1 MDKISVIIPC
11 FNARNTLL
19 RAIISVQNQT
29 FSSVELIVIDGKST
43 DGSVEVINTLEKKPD
58 YFISEKDRGVYDAIN
73 KGLEKATGNWIY
85 ILGADDYLLNKN
97 VLSEL
102 MSLVAPKTDLLFG
115 YIENE
120 SPGNSFVPLL
130 HKSDFGKNLRWK
142 NTLHQQSVLY
152 RKNLFDSFRFNSS
165 YKILA
170 DYDFHLHLLQQN
182 KKGQFVYT
190 ILAKC
195 GSEGLSK
202 RFTTKLYLEEL
213 TLKKNRLNF
222 LLYFLNIPWVILK
235 YLGKKAGKWKLNLF
249 ALGKR

>member
-102 MSLVAPKTDLLFG
+102 MSLVAPNTDLLFG

-152 RKNLFDSFRFNSS
+152 RKICSIRFDLILRIRFSQTTIFICTFCNKIKRVNLYLLSLRNVAQ
-165 YKILA
+165 K
-170 DYDFHLHLLQQN
+170 DFLNVLLQ
-182 KKGQFVYT
+182 
-190 ILAKC
+190 
-195 GSEGLSK
+195 
-202 RFTTKLYLEEL
+202 
-213 TLKKNRLNF
+213 NF
-222 LLYFLNIPWVILK
+222 IWRN
-235 YLGKKAGKWKLNLF
+235 
-249 ALGKR
+249 

>member
-102 MSLVAPKTDLLFG
+102 MSLVAPNTDLLFG

-120 SPGNSFVPLL
+120 SPEIALFRFSIKVILEKISVGKTHCINSPFSIEKICSIRFDLILRIRFWQTTIFICTFCNKIKRVNLYLRSLPNVAQKDFLNVLL
-130 HKSDFGKNLRWK
+130 HFTVSGGI
-142 NTLHQQSVLY
+142 
-152 RKNLFDSFRFNSS
+152 DS
-165 YKILA
+165 
-170 DYDFHLHLLQQN
+170 
-182 KKGQFVYT
+182 
-190 ILAKC
+190 
-195 GSEGLSK
+195 
-202 RFTTKLYLEEL
+202 
-213 TLKKNRLNF
+213 
-222 LLYFLNIPWVILK
+222 
-235 YLGKKAGKWKLNLF
+235 
-249 ALGKR
+249 